1 MIGLQVGFLFG
12 RDHSL
17 GGAPAQSLIC
27 LNRAENAISVA
38 DSYVTMLSPADAR
51 LLLSPNIQLSGA
63 MIMTITARCINAG
76 PLNKPIRTHSAA
88 SALLS
93 RLRRRAAALLG

>member
-1 MIGLQVGFLFG
+1 MRI
-12 RDHSL
+12 
-17 GGAPAQSLIC
+17 
-27 LNRAENAISVA
+27 NRVENAIFVA
-38 DSYVTMLSPADAR
+38 RSYVTMLSLADAR
-51 LLLSPNIQLSGA
+51 LLLSQNIQLSGA

-76 PLNKPIRTHSAA
+76 PLNKPIRTHSVA